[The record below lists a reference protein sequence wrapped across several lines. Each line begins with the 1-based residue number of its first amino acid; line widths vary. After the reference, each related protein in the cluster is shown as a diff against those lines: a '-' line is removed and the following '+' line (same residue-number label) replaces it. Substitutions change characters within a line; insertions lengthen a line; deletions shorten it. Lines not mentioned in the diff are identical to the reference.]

1 MPNYRCEIP
10 KDSIPFEK
18 RQKIALS
25 FTDIHCGSTGA
36 PRSFVNVVFDEQ
48 TESNRETPYYIDGG
62 NRAGRPEEVRDQLLL
77 DLRTSFAEIADVPVG
92 SVGGRIVENK
102 ASQTMEGGIILPEP
116 GQEGAEWYA
125 LAAAND

>member
-1 MPNYRCEIP
+1 MRNPQGLHSFR
-10 KDSIPFEK
+10 K

-62 NRAGRPEEVRDQLLL
+62 NRAGRPEEVRNQLLL
-77 DLRTSFAEIADVPVG
+77 DLRTSFAEIAGVPVE
-92 SVGGRIVENK
+92 SVGGRITENR

-125 LAAAND
+125 LAAND

>member
-77 DLRTSFAEIADVPVG
+77 DLRTSFAEIAGVPVE
-92 SVGGRIVENK
+92 SVSGRIVENK

>member
-48 TESNRETPYYIDGG
+48 AESNRETLYYIDGG
-62 NRAGRPEEVRDQLLL
+62 NRAGRPEEVRDQLLI
-77 DLRTSFAEIADVPVG
+77 DLRTSFAEIAGVPVK
-92 SVGGRIVENK
+92 SVGGRIVENR

-125 LAAAND
+125 LAASD

>member
-62 NRAGRPEEVRDQLLL
+62 NRAGRPEEVRNQLLL
-77 DLRTSFAEIADVPVG
+77 DLRTSFAEIAGVPVE
-92 SVGGRIVENK
+92 SVSGRIVESR

-116 GQEGAEWYA
+116 GQEGAEGYA
-125 LAAAND
+125 LAAND

>member
-10 KDSIPFEK
+10 KDSIPFDK

-36 PRSFVNVVFDEQ
+36 PRSFVNVVFEEQ
-48 TESNRETPYYIDGG
+48 AETNREIPYYIDGG
-62 NRAGRPEEVRDQLLL
+62 NRAGRPEEVRDQLLV
-77 DLRTSFAEIADVPVG
+77 DLRTSFAEIAGVPMDL
-92 SVGGRIVENK
+92 VGGRIIENK
-102 ASQTMEGGIILPEP
+102 ASWTMEGGIVLPEP

-125 LAAAND
+125 LAASD